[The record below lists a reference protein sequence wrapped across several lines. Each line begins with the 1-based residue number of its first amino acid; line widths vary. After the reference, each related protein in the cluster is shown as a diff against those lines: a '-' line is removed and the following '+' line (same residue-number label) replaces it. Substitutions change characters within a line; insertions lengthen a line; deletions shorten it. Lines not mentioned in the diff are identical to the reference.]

1 MTEQTAAP
9 TRRGFFRRNVSV
21 LATAAVLTVVAT
33 VASVTWS
40 SQHAALAEQEAQVND
55 AEGHLAGIQKRNAE
69 QVNADV
75 MAALGVSRNRLSA
88 DSERIRSLLSM
99 AFTWDSGQSYE
110 AAREGLKSRFGLI
123 ESDMFLRSFMPSS
136 RFNEDSQ
143 GRRYYYIDTVGLN
156 SALGADPDI
165 EVVDVK
171 AGVYTYAALADI
183 EVTSDAANQN
193 KSSKASVTAHR
204 RALLFVTFD
213 ARGKVSNLSGIPA
226 SGETRHSG

>member
-1 MTEQTAAP
+1 MTEQTAAS
-9 TRRGFFRRNVSV
+9 TRRGFFRRNLSILV
-21 LATAAVLTVVAT
+21 TAAVLTVVAT
-33 VASVTWS
+33 VAGVTWS
-40 SQHAALAEQEAQVND
+40 SQHAALAGQEAQIND
-55 AEGHLAGIQKRNAE
+55 IEGHLAGIQKKNAE

-75 MAALGVSRNRLSA
+75 MAALGVSQNRLST
-88 DSERIRSLLSM
+88 DGERIKSLLSM

-110 AAREGLKSRFGLI
+110 AARESLKARFGLT
-123 ESDMFLRSFMPSS
+123 ENETFLKSFMPPS

-143 GRRYYYIDTVGLN
+143 GRRYYYIDTIGLN

-171 AGVYTYAALADI
+171 AGIYTYATLADV
-183 EVTSDAANQN
+183 EVTSDAVTQN

-204 RALLFVTFD
+204 HALLFVTVD
-213 ARGKVSNLSGIPA
+213 AQGKVSNLSGVPA

>member
-9 TRRGFFRRNVSV
+9 TRRGFFRRNLSV
-21 LATAAVLTVVAT
+21 LVTAAALTVVAT
-33 VASVTWS
+33 AAGVTWS
-40 SQHAALAEQEAQVND
+40 SQHAALAEQEAQIND
-55 AEGHLAGIQKRNAE
+55 VEGHLAGVQKKNAE

-75 MAALGVSRNRLSA
+75 MAALGVSQNRLSTNG
-88 DSERIRSLLSM
+88 ERIRSLLSM

-110 AAREGLKSRFGLI
+110 AARESLKSRFGLT
-123 ESDMFLRSFMPSS
+123 ENKTFLKSFMPSS

-171 AGVYTYAALADI
+171 AGVYTYAVLADV
-183 EVTSDAANQN
+183 EVTSDAVTQS

-204 RALLFVTFD
+204 RALLFVTVD
-213 ARGKVSNLSGIPA
+213 AQGKVSNLSGVPA
-226 SGETRHSG
+226 SGETRYSG

>member
-9 TRRGFFRRNVSV
+9 TRRGFFRRNLSV
-21 LATAAVLTVVAT
+21 LVTAAVLTVVAT
-33 VASVTWS
+33 AAGATWS
-40 SQHAALAEQEAQVND
+40 SQHAARAEQEAQIND
-55 AEGHLAGIQKRNAE
+55 VEGHLAGIRKQNAE

-75 MAALGVSRNRLSA
+75 MAALGVSQNRMST
-88 DSERIRSLLSM
+88 DGERIKSLLSM
-99 AFTWDSGQSYE
+99 AFTWDSGQSYD
-110 AAREGLKSRFGLI
+110 AARESLKSRFSLA
-123 ESDMFLRSFMPSS
+123 ENETFLKSFMPPS

-171 AGVYTYAALADI
+171 AGVYTYAILADV
-183 EVTSDAANQN
+183 EVTSDAVTQN

-204 RALLFVTFD
+204 RALLFVTVD
-213 ARGKVSNLSGIPA
+213 AQGKVSNLSGVPA